1 MMTDSQD
8 SNSMASNEAW
18 QRECA
23 RRVLL
28 DRLGIMPLVSRFDAV
43 GAKTTVR
50 QFEPTIPVEIA
61 TASETPMTTAEM
73 QGDELRQ
80 LLRTDHAMPTQET
93 PSGRDADQPSS
104 ASPSR
109 QVTETVASLE
119 NPGSA
124 NETPL
129 SLLMAITGDVLWIE
143 TLEDQLLRREQL
155 QLIGAMAR
163 AIRGPDVR
171 TTHQQFDW
179 PPRAGPALSAHSG
192 GLTGMLTGFLQRLIT
207 DHDAQIIIRLGQVA
221 SLPVLQAPVYEL
233 PSTLAMLREGSHK
246 QSAWAVLKP
255 LQHRV

>member
-1 MMTDSQD
+1 MIDSKD
-8 SNSMASNEAW
+8 SHSTASDEAW

-28 DRLGIMPLVSRFDAV
+28 DRLGVMPLVSRFDAV
-43 GAKTTVR
+43 GAKTTLR
-50 QFEPTIPVEIA
+50 QLEPTVPDQIV
-61 TASETPMTTAEM
+61 TAAPMTTAEM

-80 LLRTDHAMPTQET
+80 LLKTDHAIPIQET
-93 PSGRDADQPSS
+93 PGGRDADQPSG

-109 QVTETVASLE
+109 QVTATKASLE
-119 NPGSA
+119 DPGSA
-124 NETPL
+124 SEAPL

-171 TTHQQFDW
+171 TAHQQFDW
-179 PPRAGPALSAHSG
+179 PPRAGPALSTHSG

-207 DHDAQIIIRLGQVA
+207 DNDAQIIIQLGQVA
-221 SLPVLQAPVYEL
+221 SLPELQTPVYEL
-233 PSTLAMLREGSHK
+233 PSTLAMCRDGSHK
-246 QSAWAVLKP
+246 QAAWAVLKP
-255 LQHRV
+255 LQHRA

>member
-1 MMTDSQD
+1 MIDSQD
-8 SNSMASNEAW
+8 SHSMASDEAW

-28 DRLGIMPLVSRFDAV
+28 ERLGIMPLVSRFDAV

-50 QFEPTIPVEIA
+50 QLEPTVPAEIA
-61 TASETPMTTAEM
+61 TAASMTTAEM

-80 LLRTDHAMPTQET
+80 LLRTDHAMPIQET
-93 PSGRDADQPSS
+93 PGGRGDDQPSS

-109 QVTETVASLE
+109 QVTETAASLE
-119 NPGSA
+119 NLGSA
-124 NETPL
+124 NEAPL

-179 PPRAGPALSAHSG
+179 PPKAGPALSTHSG

-207 DHDAQIIIRLGQVA
+207 DNDAQIIIQLGQVA

-233 PSTLAMLREGSHK
+233 PSTLAMCRDGLRK
-246 QSAWAVLKP
+246 QAAWAVLKP
-255 LQHRV
+255 LQNRA

>member
-1 MMTDSQD
+1 MSDSHD
-8 SNSMASNEAW
+8 SNSVASNEAW

-28 DRLGIMPLVSRFDAV
+28 DHLGIMPLVSRFDAI
-43 GAKTTVR
+43 GAKRTVR
-50 QFEPTIPVEIA
+50 QLAPKAPFEIA
-61 TASETPMTTAEM
+61 NVPETTMMTLEL

-80 LLRTDHAMPTQET
+80 PLKTDHAKSIQEE
-93 PSGRDADQPSS
+93 PSGRDAGQPSGAS
-104 ASPSR
+104 LSRHRTSTKASPE
-109 QVTETVASLE
+109 TE
-119 NPGSA
+119 GSVS
-124 NETPL
+124 EPPL

-171 TTHQQFDW
+171 TVHQQFEW
-179 PPRAGPALSAHSG
+179 PPRTGPALSPHLGS
-192 GLTGMLTGFLQRLIT
+192 LTGMLAGFLQRLIT
-207 DHDAQIIIRLGQVA
+207 DHDAHIIIQLGQVA

-233 PSTLAMLREGSHK
+233 PSSLEMLREGSHK

-255 LQHRV
+255 LQQLV

>member
-1 MMTDSQD
+1 
-8 SNSMASNEAW
+8 MASDEAW

-50 QFEPTIPVEIA
+50 QLEPTAQGEIA
-61 TASETPMTTAEM
+61 TAAPMTTAEM

-80 LLRTDHAMPTQET
+80 LLRADHAMPTQET
-93 PSGRDADQPSS
+93 PGGREADQPSS
-104 ASPSR
+104 GSPSR
-109 QVTETVASLE
+109 QVTETAASLE
-119 NPGSA
+119 NLGST
-124 NETPL
+124 NEAPL

-171 TTHQQFDW
+171 TAHQQFDW
-179 PPRAGPALSAHSG
+179 PPRAGPALSTHSG

-207 DHDAQIIIRLGQVA
+207 DNDAQIIIQLGQVA

-233 PSTLAMLREGSHK
+233 PSTLAMCRDGLRK
-246 QSAWAVLKP
+246 QAAWAVLKP
-255 LQHRV
+255 LQNRA

>member
-1 MMTDSQD
+1 MIDSQD
-8 SNSMASNEAW
+8 SHSMASDEAW

-28 DRLGIMPLVSRFDAV
+28 DRLGIMPLVSQFDAV
-43 GAKTTVR
+43 GAKTAVR
-50 QFEPTIPVEIA
+50 QFEPTVPVETA
-61 TASETPMTTAEM
+61 TASETPMMTAEM

-80 LLRTDHAMPTQET
+80 LLRTDHAMPIQAT
-93 PSGRDADQPSS
+93 PSGRDADQPSG
-104 ASPSR
+104 AAPSR
-109 QVTETVASLE
+109 QVTATKASLE

-124 NETPL
+124 TDAPL

-171 TTHQQFDW
+171 TAHQQFDW
-179 PPRAGPALSAHSG
+179 PPRAGPALSTHSG

-207 DHDAQIIIRLGQVA
+207 DNDAQIIIQLGQVA

-233 PSTLAMLREGSHK
+233 PSTLAMCRDGSHK
-246 QSAWAVLKP
+246 QAAWAVLKP
-255 LQHRV
+255 LQHRA